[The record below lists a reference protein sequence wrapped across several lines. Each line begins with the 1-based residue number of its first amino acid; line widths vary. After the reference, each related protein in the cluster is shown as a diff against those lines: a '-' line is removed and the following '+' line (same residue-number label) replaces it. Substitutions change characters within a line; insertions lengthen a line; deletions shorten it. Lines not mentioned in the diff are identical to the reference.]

1 MKRFI
6 LAAAFAAVCIPA
18 TVAAQNVFDGTWKLD
33 ISKFTMP
40 EKPDEYYLVN
50 GFYECRT
57 CDVPFKVKADGTDQP
72 ISGSPYIDTVA
83 FKVVNDHETEE
94 TDKKGGKVVATYAV
108 TISPD
113 GNTLTVKFSDSSNSN
128 GGPPVTGKGQSNRVA
143 KGPAGSHL
151 ISGSWRISKVDEM
164 SDNATTWSYKVNGDE
179 ITMSSPTGQTYTAK
193 LDGTQAAMKGDPG
206 IDRVSVKIIG
216 TNTLEE
222 TDYSHDGKPVVVF
235 KMTVEPDGRTANI
248 IFDDKL
254 ANRTNGAIATKQ

>member
-6 LAAAFAAVCIPA
+6 LATACAVICVPG
-18 TVAAQNVFDGTWKLD
+18 TVAAQKAFEGTWKLD
-33 ISKFTMP
+33 VSKFTVP

-50 GFYECRT
+50 GMYECRT
-57 CDVPFKVKADGTDQP
+57 CDVPFKVKADGTDQA
-72 ISGSPYIDTVA
+72 ISGNPYVDTIA
-83 FKVVNDHETEE
+83 FKVVSDHETEE

-113 GNTLTVKFSDSSNSN
+113 GNTLTIKYSDASNTN
-128 GGPPVTGKGQSNRVA
+128 GGPPMVGKGELERVA

-151 ISGSWRISKVDEM
+151 ISGSWRLAKVESM

-193 LDGTQAAMKGDPG
+193 LDGTEAPMKGDPG
-206 IDRVSVKIIG
+206 IDHVSVKMVG

-222 TDYSHDGKPVVVF
+222 TDTHDGKVVVVF
-235 KMTVEPDGRTANI
+235 TMTVEPDGKTAKI
-248 IFDDKL
+248 VFDDRL
-254 ANRTNGAIATKQ
+254 SNRTNGAVATKQ